1 MFSLTEDLE
10 QTANIDGK
18 EYDVDL
24 SFNTVI
30 DFYALLEDEDLES
43 YEKVAL
49 AFELFLPQLDSSE
62 FTMAQQQET
71 VNGIVDYIQEAPYG
85 NADDGIEEQETSQK
99 PKKNFSYSQDAGA
112 IYSSFMQ
119 DYGID
124 LLKEKGQMH
133 YLTFK
138 ALLDG
143 LSDKTYFQRIVGLRE
158 ESLAGKQDEA
168 LNKLVEAQ
176 NYFALEENRTEE
188 HLSDQMGDM
197 FSMLKA
203 QAENE

>member
-10 QTANIDGK
+10 QTASIDGK
-18 EYDVDL
+18 EYDLDL

-30 DFYALLEDEDLES
+30 DFYTLLEDEDLES
-43 YEKVAL
+43 YEKVVL

-85 NADDGIEEQETSQK
+85 NADDSIEEQETSQK

-158 ESLAGKQDEA
+158 ESLAGKQGEA

>member
-30 DFYALLEDEDLES
+30 DFYTLLEDEDLES
-43 YEKVAL
+43 YEKVIL

-62 FTMAQQQET
+62 FTMTQQQET
-71 VNGIVDYIQEAPYG
+71 VNVIVDYIQETPYG
-85 NADDGIEEQETSQK
+85 NTDDGIEEQETSQK

-158 ESLAGKQDEA
+158 ESLAGKQGEA